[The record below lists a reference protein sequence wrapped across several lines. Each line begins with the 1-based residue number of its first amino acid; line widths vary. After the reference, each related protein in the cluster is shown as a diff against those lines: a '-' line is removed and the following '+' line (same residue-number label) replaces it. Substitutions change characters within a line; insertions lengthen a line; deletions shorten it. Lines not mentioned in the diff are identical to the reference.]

1 MDNEKLPQTVEFPML
16 KLGDQEFPVR
26 LTTLSALMLERLG
39 VSLTEAGGRP
49 LEHSMK
55 ILAAC
60 LSTAERTFTV
70 DELAGLIPFE
80 ELPEAFK
87 KLGVALSKVRP
98 QATEKASTL
107 Q

>member
-1 MDNEKLPQTVEFPML
+1 MENDKMPETTDFPTL
-16 KLGDQEFPVR
+16 KLGEQTFTVR
-26 LTTLSALMLERLG
+26 LTTVGALMLERLG
-39 VSLTEAGGRP
+39 VSLTEAGGLP

-60 LSTAERTFTV
+60 LSTADRTFTV

-80 ELPEAFK
+80 ELPDAFK

-98 QATEKASTL
+98 QATEKQSL